1 MIMLLQGCEQ
11 VGKALNLPPTAVL
24 CYVIL
29 GSYVLSPAVVE
40 VPETNWSEPVLLWL
54 AVSKPTGSGKS
65 TRFHHLINLLKEVR
79 CGCWVMEE
87 EPPWLVDDA
96 TFEKLGSLM
105 HENSAWLQGLYDNT
119 AQTDIVYNSIQSCT
133 LHVNSIVYTSL
144 HIKVYKPG

>member
-24 CYVIL
+24 CGYLIL

-40 VPETNWSEPVLLWL
+40 VPETDWSEPVLLWL
-54 AVSKPTGSGKS
+54 AVSMPTGSGKS
-65 TRFHHLINLLKEVR
+65 TLFHHLINLLKEVR
-79 CGCWVMEE
+79 CGCCVMEE

-105 HENSAWLQGLYDNT
+105 HENSAWLHGCRAFMTIQLK
-119 AQTDIVYNSIQSCT
+119 QT
-133 LHVNSIVYTSL
+133 
-144 HIKVYKPG
+144 